1 MKRTAL
7 KRKSWLKRGTKRLK
21 KKSKTRDPLTI
32 LHEKAR
38 AVFAKWIVKRDKNIC
53 FTCGKY
59 GNQCGHFVHGKA
71 MDFSEKGNHCQCAS
85 CNFFRS
91 GNLIVYAIKLEA
103 KYGYGIVQKLKA
115 EGDKIKRWKR
125 KELERI
131 IKKYKE

>member
-7 KRKSWLKRGTKRLK
+7 KRSKKWLR
-21 KKSKTRDPLTI
+21 KKSKNRDPLTI

-59 GNQCGHFVHGKA
+59 GNMAGHFVHGKA
-71 MDFSEKGNHCQCAS
+71 MDFSKKGNHCQCPS